1 MKFLLKAKIITALA
15 LSAMLSCASAQGN
28 FSRDVKIR
36 LETGALRVPV
46 KPSMQGDAKLMN
58 DRLYG
63 WLMTTRYDVP
73 FTDWGLASF
82 NVNNPAEDWT
92 VELPHDYV
100 AVAGA
105 VVDGIQYAQM
115 IYNDLGGVKL
125 RTWSSFN
132 TTTWV
137 ETVRRDLSANET
149 DPFFSDMTYDYSTG
163 TMFALLTS
171 GSGNNTTSTLVSVDK
186 NTGNYTTVAKCDS
199 VLATLAADI
208 KGQLYAVT
216 GNGWFVKLQK
226 QSGLVEPIGF
236 TGEDMP
242 RYTQSM
248 DIDLTD
254 GTCYW
259 AVYSGHVDEA
269 GQNMGYLAKIDM
281 ETGKMERLGTLSYD
295 AEVTGFYAPTPCGGA
310 AAPDAVD
317 NLVATTVRE
326 DGAGTSVE
334 LSFTAPTGYA
344 ALSQTLSS
352 ISKIEIYRDYEL
364 VHTITDATPGQSI
377 TWIDEDYAALQDEDV
392 VGYRVVAY
400 NDAGAGFSTCC
411 AATVGEDIPGPV
423 SNLRMEVADDSVV
436 TLTWNAPTEGLNSG
450 WFNPDSVYYEVVRYP
465 DETVVA
471 SRLQETT
478 FTETLSQGCN
488 YYWYTVRSYS
498 FKGRGQ
504 AVESEGARV
513 GTALALPYVCSFN
526 TAAEG
531 FLWELVDANTPIPD
545 GVTWEHYLNEGM
557 EGTQGY
563 LHYGRSTNSDGN
575 DYAYSAPFRRVAGE
589 HYRLRFDLASTGD
602 ASTSEDMEVLLIAE
616 DGTETLMQAY
626 EDFNTRYEF
635 QTMRVALP
643 VAEPAGEG
651 LYTIAFRAT
660 SPRNQSGIQVDNVIL
675 DYVIDAPVTGT
686 VEDEAGNPLEGVCVA
701 VAAADA
707 SYRDT
712 VYTNAE
718 GQYDLGYLDEASYTL
733 VFSYFGYEDHSESI
747 SVEALQPVVRD
758 VTMQSRQLLT
768 LSGLVEDEYGDPVPG
783 VSVYM
788 TGYQTY
794 SAQTGADGR
803 YTIEDVYRH
812 DGAYSMV
819 FFKSRYQTVRDTVSM
834 ALKTRSKDL
843 SLPFLRISA
852 ENFTATPEGEN
863 MLLQWEKAE
872 DMQEFRYDNGTFAGA
887 AQLRNDS
894 ASGILYT
901 EAAFGTIYYQP
912 MELRSV
918 KWWMSSEGGTMN
930 HTTADISIYAVD
942 PDRGFGALLF
952 RKEGVPSTDDQWSEY
967 VLDYPVEITAGCMI
981 MIGSSEGNIAIGVDD
996 GTDPDYPFQTQRHGV
1011 TTDWSNVG
1019 SLATLEDWGILQNL
1033 MIRAIGVP
1041 EQEQGKQAKAAE
1053 DNLDIYNIYRLAQGQ
1068 EENRDSWTQVAEG
1081 LRGVESYR
1089 DEDWSSLER
1098 GGYLYALANVYG
1110 EDEAEAVFS
1119 NVVGKDMITEVT
1131 VLAKT
1136 NTTPDEIEGAVA
1148 SLTNTEFPEYTYQ
1161 GTFGTD
1167 GRLVFDSVWKG
1178 TYSLSISKSLFDGV
1192 EEEVDFST
1200 ENAYT
1205 TQTYEIK
1212 ERIVDPYSLYVET
1225 SSTDYRDK
1233 TLFWNVDETVSEDC
1247 EAMPDFEINP
1257 EGEFGWTYLDG
1268 DGAETYGM
1276 VIGQDVID
1284 WPGIYEP
1291 HAFIVMNPYET
1302 TPAIYT
1308 SLNTS
1313 HSGRRALMNMRNLDV
1328 ENPVQKDDWIFSP
1341 ELHFETPYVFSFWAV
1356 SGMESLAETIQV
1368 GYSTT
1373 TTEPSAFTWLEDEL
1387 VIPGAWY
1394 QYSYTIPAEA
1404 RYVTIHVISQGEDS
1418 YFLMLD
1424 DLYIG
1429 PEPSAERPDNSR
1441 ALHYEIYLDGT
1452 QVATVEGVLTYNFDD
1467 LSDGTHTAGVVS
1479 VYQTGKSQMKTVEFM
1494 VDPSI
1499 IANEDAALAS
1509 RIRLYPNPAT
1519 ENVNVQGDY
1528 DEAWIFDMSGRLVA
1542 KLANEQIID
1551 VSGLRPGVYFV
1562 RFAKDGAFCVKKVVK
1577 L

>member
-1 MKFLLKAKIITALA
+1 MKNIANILLSIVLLGTCRVQAQEAKPESKGRMDNPTVAAPLQTPRSVSPK
-15 LSAMLSCASAQGN
+15 L
-28 FSRDVKIR
+28 RD
-36 LETGALRVPV
+36 G
-46 KPSMQGDAKLMN
+46 
-58 DRLYG
+58 RLYG
-63 WLMTTRYDVP
+63 WFLASYNAVP
-73 FTDWGLASF
+73 DWGLASF
-82 NVNNPAEDWT
+82 SPENPDEDW
-92 VELPHDYV
+92 VIEVSHDW
-100 AVAGA
+100 APLGAA
-105 VVDGIQYAQM
+105 VVDGIMYGQM
-115 IYNDLGGVKL
+115 ASVGISSYDVQ
-125 RTWSSFN
+125 TWSRFN
-132 TTTWV
+132 TATWS
-137 ETVRRDLSANET
+137 ETVLANIENMQV
-149 DPFFSDMTYDYSTG
+149 SYIDMTYDYSTK
-163 TMFALLTS
+163 TMFALVRENAVTDLYSVNLT
-171 GSGNNTTSTLVSVDK
+171 
-186 NTGNYTTVAKCDS
+186 TGQPTFVTHCDS
-199 VLATLAADI
+199 SLVALAADI

-216 GNGWFVKLQK
+216 MHGWFVKLQK
-226 QSGLVEPIGF
+226 QTGGVEPIGF
-236 TGEDMP
+236 TGEP
-242 RYTQSM
+242 SPGNYIQSM

-254 GTCYW
+254 GVCYW
-259 AVYSGHVDEA
+259 AVSSLNGD
-269 GQNMGYLAKIDM
+269 YLARIDM
-281 ETGKMERLGTLSYD
+281 QTGQMEDLGPVSVGV
-295 AEVTGFYAPTPCGGA
+295 EITGLYASTPCGGG

-436 TLTWNAPTEGLNSG
+436 TLTWNAPTEGLNGG
-450 WFNPDSVYYEVVRYP
+450 WFNPDAVYYEVVRYP

-513 GTALALPYVCSFN
+513 GTALALPYACSFN

-531 FLWELVDANTPIPD
+531 FLWEVVDANTPIPD

-733 VFSYFGYEDHSESI
+733 VFSYFGYEDRSESI

-834 ALKTRSKDL
+834 ALETRSKDL

-942 PDRGFGALLF
+942 PNPGRGFGALLF

-981 MIGSSEGNIAIGVDD
+981 MIGSSEGNIAIGVDN

-1542 KLANEQIID
+1542 KLANEQVID